1 MSACLPSARHWR
13 NLDGTVRFGFQPGWG
28 TCKVQWR
35 ALAVLDWAHGALS
48 FEEIYDLHNS
58 RGRPAGAS
66 RPRATP
72 AKDNVG
78 IIPKRYVAPCA
89 TGPDRHRRPF
99 RTSPRRTSSLAA
111 FPALILEKWLRC
123 APEIF

>member
-1 MSACLPSARHWR
+1 M
-13 NLDGTVRFGFQPGWG
+13 DGTVRFGFQPGWG

-35 ALAVLDWAHGALS
+35 ALAVLDDGLMERSPLRRSMA
-48 FEEIYDLHNS
+48 LHNN
-58 RGRPAGAS
+58 RGCPAGAS
-66 RPRATP
+66 DCAGVATP
-72 AKDNVG
+72 PNDNFGVF
-78 IIPKRYVAPCA
+78 PKRYVAPCA